1 MAMGRRRREE
11 QGAFWIAASELPQSC
26 SHPFYQQVNK
36 ILEAEGFDR
45 FVEKQC
51 RRFYAGQVGRPS
63 LPPAVYFRMLLIG
76 YFEGIDSERGIAWRV
91 GDSLGLRRFLGYGL
105 TAQTGD
111 HSTISRNRRLIDV
124 ETHQE
129 VFNWVL
135 QVLAKWKLL
144 DGKTTGIDATTL
156 EANAALR
163 SIVRRDTKEN
173 YEEFL
178 TRLAKASGMETPT
191 REDLARLD
199 KNRKNKGSNE
209 DWEHPHDPDA
219 KIAKMKDGRTHLA
232 HKAEHAVDMQT
243 GAVVAVTLQPA
254 DRGDTTS
261 IEQTLQQ
268 VDQNLVAVMED
279 DKACKELSEQVLREV
294 VADKGYHSNAVLKDQ
309 REREI
314 RTYISEPK
322 RGRRDWEDKTE
333 EREAVY
339 GNRRRIRGER
349 GKRLMRRRGELVER
363 SMAHCYD
370 TGGMRRTHLR
380 KHDNILKRLLIHVAG
395 FNLSLVLR
403 KILGLGTARGLQ
415 GLTAAALRR
424 LAARCA
430 DLRTA
435 LRTVWDDT
443 RRFGTPSRAAPR
455 RLRFLVRLAA

>member
-1 MAMGRRRREE
+1 MAMGRRRRQE
-11 QGAFWIAASELPQSC
+11 QGVLWIAASELPQSGG
-26 SHPFYQQVNK
+26 HPFYQQVNK
-36 ILEAEGFDR
+36 VLEAEGFDR

-51 RRFYAGQVGRPS
+51 RAFYAEQMGRPS
-63 LPPAVYFRMLLIG
+63 LPPAVYFRMLMIG
-76 YFEGIDSERGIAWRV
+76 YFEGLDSERGIAWRV
-91 GDSLGLRRFLGYGL
+91 ADSLALRRFLGYGL
-105 TAQTGD
+105 TDQTAD

-135 QVLAKWKLL
+135 QVLAKGKLL
-144 DGKTTGIDATTL
+144 EGQTLGIDATTL

-163 SIVRRDTKEN
+163 SIVRRDTKES
-173 YEEFL
+173 YTEFL

-191 REDLARLD
+191 REDLVRID

-209 DWEHPHDPDA
+209 EWEHPHDADA
-219 KIAKMKDGRTHLA
+219 KITKMKDGRTHLA
-232 HKAEHAVDMQT
+232 HKAEHAVDLET

-268 VDQNLVAVMED
+268 VDQNLVAVMKDE
-279 DKACKELSEQVLREV
+279 KACAELSEQVLGEA

-314 RTYISEPK
+314 RTYISEPS
-322 RGRRDWEDKTE
+322 RGRRDWEGKLE

-339 GNRRRIRGER
+339 GNRRRIRGAR

-363 SMAHCYD
+363 SFAHCYD

-380 KHDNILKRLLIHVAG
+380 EHPNILKRLLIHIAG

-403 KILGLGTARGLQ
+403 QMLGLGTARGLQ

-430 DLRTA
+430 DLGAA
-435 LRTVWDDT
+435 LRALWIDVCRIRVPTYAGA
-443 RRFGTPSRAAPR
+443 RRSDLA
-455 RLRFLVRLAA
+455 VRLAA